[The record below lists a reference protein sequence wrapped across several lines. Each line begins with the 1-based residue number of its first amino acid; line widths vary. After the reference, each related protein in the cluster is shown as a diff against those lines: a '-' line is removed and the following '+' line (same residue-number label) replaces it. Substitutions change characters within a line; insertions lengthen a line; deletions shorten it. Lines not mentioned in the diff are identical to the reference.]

1 MRVSARIVLSLFG
14 VGLSTPPGPQAAEPP
29 IPVIDVHVHV
39 YSHDSRFGS
48 RYTNPVTGKEMIA
61 AKDAEAHH
69 RHTTAAFV
77 RYNVVKAVV
86 SGDHDAAL
94 RWRDGDPDR
103 IIVGYSITDPAKVDL
118 GFLRKEHAAG
128 RLHALGEVAP
138 QYVGIVPTDPALDP
152 LFSLAEELDLPIGY
166 HMHPGPPAA
175 PYVGFPQMRVANSSA
190 LLLEDVLIR
199 HPKLRLYVMHA
210 GWPMLDDMVGLLY
223 AHPRVYVDL
232 GAIAWSQPRPEFH
245 RHLRRLV
252 EAGFGDRIM
261 YGSDQM
267 VWPDVIGPSIEAI
280 ESADFLTPDQKRD
293 IFYRNAARF
302 LRLEGALTAR

>member
-1 MRVSARIVLSLFG
+1 
-14 VGLSTPPGPQAAEPP
+14 
-29 IPVIDVHVHV
+29 
-39 YSHDSRFGS
+39 
-48 RYTNPVTGKEMIA
+48 MIA

-69 RHTTAAFV
+69 RDTTAAFA
-77 RYNVVKAVV
+77 RYNVVKVVV
-86 SGDHDAAL
+86 SGDHAAAL
-94 RWRDGDPDR
+94 RWRDRDPDR
-103 IIVGYSITDPAKVDL
+103 IIVGYAVTDPAKADL

-128 RLHALGEVAP
+128 RLHVLGEVAP
-138 QYVGIVPTDPALDP
+138 QYVGMVPTDPKLEP

-175 PYVGFPQMRVANSSA
+175 PYSGFPAMRVANGSP

-210 GWPMLDDMVGLLY
+210 GWPMLDDMIGLLY

-232 GAIAWSQPRPEFH
+232 GVIAWSQPRPEFH

-252 EAGFGDRIM
+252 EAGFADRIM
-261 YGSDQM
+261 FGSDQM
-267 VWPDVIGPSIEAI
+267 VWPEVIGPSIEAI